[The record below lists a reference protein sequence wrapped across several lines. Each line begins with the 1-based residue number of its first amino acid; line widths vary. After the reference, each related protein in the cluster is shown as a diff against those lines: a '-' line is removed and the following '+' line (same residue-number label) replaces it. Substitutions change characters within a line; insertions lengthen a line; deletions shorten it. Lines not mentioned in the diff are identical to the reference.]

1 MPETI
6 IASIPQ
12 ERDDTVLEVA
22 LIHDGATEPR
32 LELRSLIW
40 GTGLGWYR
48 RQTLTMDSATAR
60 DLIRSLG
67 QAHRRMGSGAECGRK
82 VIPFPR
88 PSASQARAE
97 PHAMQRSTR
106 MTEAPMGR
114 PNRLERVRARGVPSP
129 LRS

>member
-6 IASIPQ
+6 IANIPQ
-12 ERDDTVLEVA
+12 ARDDTVLEVA
-22 LIHDGATEPR
+22 LIHDGTTEPR
-32 LELRSLIW
+32 VELRSLIW

-60 DLIRSLG
+60 DLIRSLS

-88 PSASQARAE
+88 SSASQAPAE
-97 PHAMQRSTR
+97 PRAMQR
-106 MTEAPMGR
+106 
-114 PNRLERVRARGVPSP
+114 
-129 LRS
+129 

>member
-22 LIHDGATEPR
+22 LIHDDAPEPR

-40 GTGLGWYR
+40 GAGLGWYR

-60 DLIRSLG
+60 DLIRSLS
-67 QAHRRMGSGAECGRK
+67 QAHRRMDSGAECGRK
-82 VIPFPR
+82 VIPFPC
-88 PSASQARAE
+88 PSASPARAE
-97 PHAMQRSTR
+97 PHAMQR
-106 MTEAPMGR
+106 
-114 PNRLERVRARGVPSP
+114 
-129 LRS
+129 